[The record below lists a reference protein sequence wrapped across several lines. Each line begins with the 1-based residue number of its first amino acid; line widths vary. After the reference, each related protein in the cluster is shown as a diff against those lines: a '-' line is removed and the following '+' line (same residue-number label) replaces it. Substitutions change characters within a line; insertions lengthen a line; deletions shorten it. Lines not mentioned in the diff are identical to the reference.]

1 MGIPTIPDP
10 TTLACPRCGYDLTPM
25 VPPPGPA
32 RDASATCSECGLQ
45 FTWNGLFEAKEQI
58 LPRFVEHAKPGAALA
73 ISIPWTFSWLILPH
87 RFWQRVTVERKVRL
101 YRALLW
107 LVLIIPATRLS
118 ETAVIVAINAWHDWI
133 QDLAGIAML
142 PTFSELVDD
151 ARSAFVARSES
162 YRWYSHPP
170 PLALTATLLP
180 IMAALMLLVLPHTR
194 SQAKVRLVL
203 VARCWV
209 YANALLAIL
218 YLWNLASLIFGL
230 VFPDPYSNYSPFSAG
245 RIEEVLDE
253 SAGSRNNAFLI
264 TFAAMIAWQAWYW
277 LTALR
282 SLRVQHAGWVAASMV
297 TAAALATA
305 LLLLLTGRFP
315 LESIM

>member
-1 MGIPTIPDP
+1 MGTPTIPDP

-58 LPRFVEHAKPGAALA
+58 IPRFVEHAKPGAALA

-87 RFWQRVTVERKVRL
+87 RFWQRVTIEKRVCLR
-101 YRALLW
+101 RALFW
-107 LVLIIPATRLS
+107 LVVIIPLTRLS
-118 ETAVIVAINAWHDWI
+118 ETLLILLFKSWDRVVAY
-133 QDLAGIAML
+133 LAGVATM
-142 PTFSELVDD
+142 PTWSQVVQDVDHSFN
-151 ARSAFVARSES
+151 ARSWVYWRSADN
-162 YRWYSHPP
+162 P
-170 PLALTATLLP
+170 PLASSAILLALFATLMLFILTHTRREAKLRGVLVVRCWIYANSMLATLYMWNLLSIVVSLLIPGQYATSGTTSKKIENILDDAANARADGILWILTAMT
-180 IMAALMLLVLPHTR
+180 
-194 SQAKVRLVL
+194 
-203 VARCWV
+203 
-209 YANALLAIL
+209 
-218 YLWNLASLIFGL
+218 
-230 VFPDPYSNYSPFSAG
+230 
-245 RIEEVLDE
+245 
-253 SAGSRNNAFLI
+253 
-264 TFAAMIAWQAWYW
+264 AWQAWYW
-277 LTALR
+277 VTALR